1 MIQELIDF
9 ISSTIAGGIM
19 GNAAYDGLKK
29 VLGSNFEKLSSFIKN
44 DEKEKFEGA
53 LEILLENKTL
63 KAEILALK
71 NGKLVDGSLNKITN
85 SHVDVKLGKSGTM
98 SKSINK
104 VKNSTIK
111 IK

>member
-9 ISSTIAGGIM
+9 VFSSMAGGMI
-19 GNAAYDGLKK
+19 GNFAYDGLKK

-71 NGKLVDGSLNKITN
+71 NGKLIDGSLNKITN
-85 SHVDVKLGKSGTM
+85 SHVDVKLGKSGTI
-98 SKSINK
+98 SNSINE
-104 VKNSTIK
+104 VENSTIK